1 MWGKLVQAETEEVQ
15 RFITFYDAIRS
26 DKKAPISRRDL
37 DISFLE
43 AQFDR
48 FFFLGWEGEAL
59 FLNYAAPKL
68 VDAYDLGKSTGPL
81 SDMVSPE
88 GLAELTL
95 LFEEMHQCPDRGV
108 LARFRKAKGDP
119 SQSHELVMLPVVAP
133 GKVTAIG
140 VAGPLDGAE
149 AGEKGTSPG
158 QRPREHL
165 PLLQKS
171 CFDLRVPLPPRG
183 EGFLVQCITALG
195 KLLLGKR

>member
-1 MWGKLVQAETEEVQ
+1 M
-15 RFITFYDAIRS
+15 RS
-26 DKKAPISRRDL
+26 RH
-37 DISFLE
+37 FLPGG
-43 AQFDR
+43 AVRQI
-48 FFFLGWEGEAL
+48 FFLGWEGEAL

-68 VDAYDLGKSTGPL
+68 VDTYNLGKSTGPL
-81 SDMVSPE
+81 LDILSPE
-88 GLAELTL
+88 GAADLTL
-95 LFEEMHQCPDRGV
+95 LFEEMHECPDRGV

-140 VAGPLDGAE
+140 VVAPFEDAE
-149 AGEKGTSPG
+149 AGAQNASLVRT
-158 QRPREHL
+158 PREHR

-195 KLLLGKR
+195 KFLRGKR

>member
-1 MWGKLVQAETEEVQ
+1 MQAKTEEVQ

-37 DISFLE
+37 DISFLME
-43 AQFDR
+43 QFNR

-68 VDAYDLGKSTGPL
+68 VDDYDLGKSTGPL

-88 GLAELTL
+88 GLTELTL
-95 LFEEMHQCPDRGV
+95 LFEEMQECPDRGV

-140 VAGPLDGAE
+140 VVAPLDGAE
-149 AGEKGTSPG
+149 AGAQDASVVQT
-158 QRPREHL
+158 PREHL

-171 CFDLRVPLPPRG
+171 CFDLKVPLPPRG
-183 EGFLVQCITALG
+183 EGLLVQCITALG
-195 KLLLGKR
+195 RFLRRRG